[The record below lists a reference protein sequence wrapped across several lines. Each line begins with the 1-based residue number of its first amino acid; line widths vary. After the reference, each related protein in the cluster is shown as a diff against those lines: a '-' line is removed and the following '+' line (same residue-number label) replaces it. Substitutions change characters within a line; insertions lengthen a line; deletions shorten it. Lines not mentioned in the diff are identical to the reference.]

1 MFRRIS
7 GIYHLPPAGTDMHGI
22 NIALGDTRLHSFG
35 GRMQSR
41 AMARTAA
48 ESPFIR
54 AACTKKPNGK
64 NESAE
69 PDYASSTT
77 NHLYL

>member
-41 AMARTAA
+41 AMARAA
-48 ESPFIR
+48 
-54 AACTKKPNGK
+54 A
-64 NESAE
+64 
-69 PDYASSTT
+69 
-77 NHLYL
+77 